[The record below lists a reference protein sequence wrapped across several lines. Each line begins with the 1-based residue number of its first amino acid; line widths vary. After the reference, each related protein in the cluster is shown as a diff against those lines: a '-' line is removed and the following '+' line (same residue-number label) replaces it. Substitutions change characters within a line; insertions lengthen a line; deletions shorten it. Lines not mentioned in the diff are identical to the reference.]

1 MELVLARRK
10 HLMIGLHRMDEAGL
24 SLHIIDATE
33 ELAAMQGQSPQSE
46 NY

>member
-1 MELVLARRK
+1 
-10 HLMIGLHRMDEAGL
+10 MIGLHRMDEAGL